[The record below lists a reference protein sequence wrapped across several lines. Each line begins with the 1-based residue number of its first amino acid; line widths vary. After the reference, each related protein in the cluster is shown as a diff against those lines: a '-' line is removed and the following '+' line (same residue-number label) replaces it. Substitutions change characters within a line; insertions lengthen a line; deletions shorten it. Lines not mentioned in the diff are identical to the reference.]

1 VTQHKHVSDDT
12 ARLIDEEI
20 RTIVESAHNTAH
32 QLVESHLQQLHL
44 MADALMK
51 YESIGGEQ
59 INQIM
64 EGREPDPPEGWN
76 DGETDARVG
85 RTDDQEGRSPIGGPA
100 EQV

>member
-12 ARLIDEEI
+12 ARLIDGEI
-20 RTIVESAHNTAH
+20 RTIVESAYATARH
-32 QLVESHLQQLHL
+32 LVESHLPQLHL

-51 YESIGGEQ
+51 YESIGSEQ

-76 DGETDARVG
+76 DNETESKAS
-85 RTDDQEGRSPIGGPA
+85 RTDVQEGLSPIGGPA